1 MVENANTLSIDNI
14 CTTGVPLNNKLTLF
28 QEVRELNNWRCVAFG
43 CALLERMLP
52 NFRLFCSATEFADSK
67 VMDNLLQA
75 LWSWVID
82 PKTKV
87 NLTVQLENLEE
98 ITPDTSDFEH
108 FGVYPA
114 LDCAMSMAAMLN
126 LLNKEDDQGAVVVS
140 KLSQGTVE
148 NFIDFTEVDIRDSE
162 ERNQLVKSHPLM
174 QWEIS
179 TQQEVLEFINS
190 HERNKDT
197 VKQLRKL
204 VLEEGISNIGIEIES

>member
-1 MVENANTLSIDNI
+1 M
-14 CTTGVPLNNKLTLF
+14 NNKLNLF

-52 NFRLFCSATEFADSK
+52 NFRLFCAATEFADSK
-67 VMDNLLQA
+67 VMDNLLQSV
-75 LWSWVID
+75 WSWVID
-82 PKTKV
+82 PKTKI
-87 NLTVQLENLEE
+87 NLAVQLENLEE
-98 ITPDTSDFEH
+98 ITPDTSDFDH

-114 LDCAMSMAAMLN
+114 LDCAMSMTAMLN

-148 NFIDFTEVDIRDSE
+148 SFIDFTDTDIRDSE
-162 ERNQLVKSHPLM
+162 DRNQLVKSHPLM
-174 QWEIS
+174 QWEIT

-197 VKQLRKL
+197 VKQLRRL
-204 VLEEGISNIGIEIES
+204 VLDEGISNIGIEIES